1 MACINEFDQLLSSD
15 REVLYYDH
23 CLYIKKKKWGMKFN
37 INQDLGVN
45 IFKSLKAI
53 HHHCHT

>member
-45 IFKSLKAI
+45 IFKS
-53 HHHCHT
+53 